1 MSKFRL
7 LLVISFFL
15 FLLSCSTV
23 KEGFTNQKK
32 NNSDEFLV
40 EKKSPLV
47 MPPNYDE
54 LPLPK
59 KSNTENNLETNEIK
73 ILLTKQKINIDN
85 SESEKNINPNFIE
98 SLLKKIKKD

>member
-1 MSKFRL
+1 
-7 LLVISFFL
+7 
-15 FLLSCSTV
+15 V